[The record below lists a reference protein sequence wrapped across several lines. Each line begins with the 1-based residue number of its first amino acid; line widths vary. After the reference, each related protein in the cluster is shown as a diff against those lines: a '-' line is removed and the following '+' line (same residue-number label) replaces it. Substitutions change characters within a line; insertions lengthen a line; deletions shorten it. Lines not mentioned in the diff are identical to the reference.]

1 MVAAF
6 VSDRQAEE
14 KSAIGTVKTQRKGSG
29 RQRQEQLLL
38 THWSRSARA
47 LVAQSDGC
55 TARRRVA
62 RKTSSEKNTRRRSP
76 ECIDEDAKRSSPIYF
91 ERVAPRR
98 PWCTTCSAMVQRH
111 CAEALAQRQWRRGN
125 GAEALAQRQ
134 WRRGNGAAQAFRNA
148 CAGGL
153 ARARTQSARAK
164 AGSIWGHFCSGQSTF
179 GT

>member
-111 CAEALAQRQWRRGN
+111 WRRGT

>member
-55 TARRRVA
+55 TARRRVG

-111 CAEALAQRQWRRGN
+111 CAEALAQRHWRRGN
-125 GAEALAQRQ
+125 GAEAMAQRKHS
-134 WRRGNGAAQAFRNA
+134 GM
-148 CAGGL
+148 L
-153 ARARTQSARAK
+153 ALEGSREHEHSRRAK